1 MKIIVQKFILPAMLL
16 LVLILSQGS
25 SVSPTPNIYVATSPC
40 DPAVRPVLAIP
51 AETPCEMI
59 RWKIAFFPNP
69 ENPSH
74 ARYALEY
81 VYGMSKP
88 NTEGLINGGIKAT
101 QHGTWKS
108 VKNTGKLPGK
118 NLIELNPENGKTTIV
133 LLQLDEQILHLLD
146 SNGNLMIGNAAWS
159 YTLNK
164 SKNNPL

>member
-1 MKIIVQKFILPAMLL
+1 MKIIVQKFILPATFL
-16 LVLILSQGS
+16 LVLIFSQGS
-25 SVSPTPNIYVATSPC
+25 SFSPTPSIYVATSPC

-51 AETPCEMI
+51 VETPCEMI
-59 RWKIAFFPNP
+59 RWKIALFPNP
-69 ENPSH
+69 ENPSN

-81 VYGMSKP
+81 SYGMSKP
-88 NTEGLINGGIKAT
+88 NTEGLINGGVKAT

-118 NLIELNPENGKTTIV
+118 NLIELKPENGKSSIV
-133 LLQLDEQILHLLD
+133 FLQLDEQILHLLD
-146 SNGNLMIGNAAWS
+146 SDKHLMIGNAAWS